1 MGRHE
6 VSIKFYLCLAVYL
19 INIFLMS
26 FLVNI
31 GKVQKK
37 KIEKFLMGIVN
48 LKNNNFKNMLYIFLK

>member
-37 KIEKFLMGIVN
+37 KNRKILNGYCKS
-48 LKNNNFKNMLYIFLK
+48 